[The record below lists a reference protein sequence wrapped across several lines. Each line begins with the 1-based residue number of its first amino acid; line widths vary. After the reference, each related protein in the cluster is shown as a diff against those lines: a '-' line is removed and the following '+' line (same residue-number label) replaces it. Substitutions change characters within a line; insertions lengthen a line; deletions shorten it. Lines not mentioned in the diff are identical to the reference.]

1 MESTRQ
7 NKISKQ
13 LQKDLS
19 EILNQ
24 MTRKLT
30 PGKMLT
36 VTKVRI
42 TADLSLAK
50 AYVSV
55 FPSEDSQNSIDTINQ
70 NVGQVRHILA
80 QKIRHQVRK
89 VPELRFF
96 LDDSLDYIQN
106 IDNLLKE

>member
-7 NKISKQ
+7 NKLSKQ

-24 MTRKLT
+24 LTRKLA

-55 FPSEDSQNSIDTINQ
+55 FPSEDSQNSINSINQ
-70 NVGQVRHILA
+70 NAGHVRHILA

-89 VPELRFF
+89 IPELRFF